1 MSKRIWWIL
10 GSVAVLSAGVYFG
23 VTKLAPAKPV
33 SPHEERIRGYFVALE
48 EPMSDFKMLPKKE
61 GQHWGIS
68 NDTTIILH
76 EPSLQVTHI
85 RRWPAWL
92 KRNPEGVPG
101 PGEVKNAEVA
111 KSKLTELL
119 PKLGLGDLE
128 YKVLTAHRLETQ
140 PFLVTKNGRQ
150 EWEQRKARPRY
161 FVAFRE
167 TNEDPRY
174 YIDGLREVRAEFCA
188 NTGALLLFSVN
199 YPAKAGVWE
208 SIITEDQATRK
219 VREEWKSSSKSAL
232 VTRTTIDPIWIHYWT
247 DYKKRQETPMSGGYM
262 VRGLDAKGNIKCL
275 GFVVGKT
282 GKVSRTV
289 CGDLPDSMNWN
300 GATRNYQPTEVA
312 P

>member
-1 MSKRIWWIL
+1 MGKRGWWIL
-10 GSVAVLSAGVYFG
+10 GGTLVLAAGVYFG
-23 VTKLAPAKPV
+23 VTKFAPAK
-33 SPHEERIRGYFVALE
+33 SSGPHEDQIRGYFVALQ
-48 EPMSDFKMLPKKE
+48 EPMNDFKMLPKKE
-61 GQHWGIS
+61 GQHWGIT

-101 PGEVKNAEVA
+101 PGEVENAEEA
-111 KSKLTELL
+111 TTKLAALL
-119 PKLGLGDLE
+119 PKLGFGDLK

-208 SIITEDQATRK
+208 SIITEEQAARK
-219 VREEWKSSSKSAL
+219 VREEWKSSSESAE

-247 DYKKRQETPMSGGYM
+247 DPKLRHETPMSGGYM
-262 VRGLDAKGNIKCL
+262 VRGLDAKGDMVCI
-275 GFVVGKT
+275 GFVVGQT
-282 GKVSRTV
+282 GQVRWKQ
-289 CGDLPDSMNWN
+289 CGDIPDSVNWN
-300 GATRNYQPTEVA
+300 GRSQNFRPSE
-312 P
+312 